1 MAWHLC
7 VDWCASNKHV
17 QYHAAHPIRGEI
29 TGTHAVFAPF
39 KHNFVRKSL
48 YIRE

>member
-7 VDWCASNKHV
+7 VDWCASNDT

-29 TGTHAVFAPF
+29 TDAHAVFALF
-39 KHNFVRKSL
+39 KRDFVRKSL
-48 YIRE
+48 